1 MDPLFNSTSLF
12 QVTCTDPDEFLEK
25 AVGWDIE
32 HYQLAPGAYR
42 ISMDILHTKN
52 IQISNVSH
60 HVGILERGYIP
71 NDACAI
77 SLPTLLSSKPLHYR
91 GGILEKDQCPALLSG
106 EEFETFSSGGV
117 NYVTL
122 VVETALL
129 DKVSRLVRG
138 QDFSSLV
145 QQQRVYISRQ
155 SQQWLRQSIATF
167 MNFQNISPGAP
178 GGGQQSLLETQ
189 LLEQLLLAIQPPPG
203 KIPKFPNRIVVA
215 RQAKQDIQDHLQ
227 QQLSIEQ
234 ICDHIGCS
242 MRTLHLGFKE
252 CYGTTPRQY
261 ARTLA
266 LNAVHRQLGR
276 LSPNET
282 IADIAMR
289 WGFYHL
295 GRFSHQYKTLFCELP
310 SETVKRYR
318 ESSPDFSGVVTTAV

>member
-32 HYQLAPGAYR
+32 HFQLAPGTYR
-42 ISMDILHTKN
+42 ISMDILHTGS
-52 IQISNVSH
+52 IQLTNVSH
-60 HVGILERGYIP
+60 HVGILERGCIP

-77 SLPTLLSSKPLHYR
+77 TLPTLLSSNPLHYR
-91 GGILEKDQCPALLSG
+91 GGILEKGQCPALLSG

-138 QDFSSLV
+138 QEFSSLV
-145 QQQRVYISRQ
+145 QQQRVYIPRQ
-155 SQQWLRQSIATF
+155 SQQRLIQLITTF
-167 MNFQNISPGAP
+167 MNFQNISPCAP
-178 GGGQQSLLETQ
+178 GIGQQNLFEKQ

-203 KIPKFPNRIVVA
+203 KAPKFPNRIVMA
-215 RQAKQDIQDHLQ
+215 RQAKQAIQDHLQ

-242 MRTLHLGFKE
+242 IRTLHLGFKE

-266 LNAVHRQLGR
+266 LNAVHRQLCR

-282 IADIAMR
+282 ITDIAMR

-295 GRFSHQYKTLFCELP
+295 GRFSRQYKILFSELP
-310 SETVKRYR
+310 SATVKRYR
-318 ESSPDFSGVVTTAV
+318 ESSPDFSGLVTTAV